1 MTDATAKSATSRF
14 RRSMCYPQSIAQSKR
29 AIFKA
34 LNENSPI
41 SSSPRIPSPRA
52 RAAAQDQ
59 PPPAHSPPNQGRPT
73 TAERSGR
80 KARRGEKAGRAGRP
94 SSAPPPK
101 QKSTVH
107 GRHRERQRR
116 VALLGN
122 AAASVLV
129 NKRAIQVMEGGA
141 PGFYNLTLSTMP
153 TEKVTVEVSLP
164 GGQSSGQSS
173 WAE

>member
-41 SSSPRIPSPRA
+41 SSSPRA
-52 RAAAQDQ
+52 RAAQDQ

-107 GRHRERQRR
+107 GRHCERQRR